1 MTGFVTGVETIQ
13 ILSTKINARPL
24 DALISMDQ
32 IISLSSGCVLNAI
45 KVTKLMTGL
54 MRKLQ
59 SARITYVNIKAVRFK
74 ATLKD
79 TKQLERAT
87 A

>member
-1 MTGFVTGVETIQ
+1 MTGFVAGVEMTR

-24 DALISMDQ
+24 TALISMDQ

-59 SARITYVNIKAVRFK
+59 SARITNVNIKAQRFK
-74 ATLKD
+74 ASLKD
-79 TKQLERAT
+79 TKKLD
-87 A
+87 

>member
-1 MTGFVTGVETIQ
+1 MIR
-13 ILSTKINARPL
+13 ILSTTINARL
-24 DALISMDQ
+24 LTAIISMDQ

-45 KVTKLMTGL
+45 KITKLMTGL

-59 SARITYVNIKAVRFK
+59 SARITNVNIKAQRFK
-74 ATLKD
+74 ASLKD
-79 TKQLERAT
+79 TKLLDYVT